1 MVWLTTSDYHKE
13 NKKSRRSNKVMK
25 KIKLPTQMKT
35 KSCSHS
41 LCPFPSIIT
50 IKLGVE
56 TRNLCKK
63 HLEEY
68 KNKNEKN
75 PVVIT
80 RASSL
85 L

>member
-1 MVWLTTSDYHKE
+1 
-13 NKKSRRSNKVMK
+13 
-25 KIKLPTQMKT
+25 MKT

-41 LCPFPSIIT
+41 LCPFPSVLIIN
-50 IKLGVE
+50 LGVE

-68 KNKNEKN
+68 EQRDEKN
-75 PVVIT
+75 PVIWLKG
-80 RASSL
+80 SSL